1 MNAYRVGGSPSGLV
15 TVMALIVAL
24 GSATARA
31 QERMPPIP
39 PDKMTAAQKKAVED
53 YKTIRGTELAAPPW
67 TVLLRVPSQI
77 VPALQ
82 IRLHYL
88 NDSALDQRLTEF
100 AILIAARR
108 WTNNWEFNA
117 HSAAAGRAGLQADV
131 ISAIAEGRRPL
142 HLAEDEEILYDLCIE
157 LQDNQS
163 ISDATYARALA
174 KFGEPGI
181 VEMASIQGYYTYLAM
196 VMNAARVTMP
206 ANAKP
211 PLERFPRLGE
221 GLTGK

>member
-1 MNAYRVGGSPSGLV
+1 MRVTLAV
-15 TVMALIVAL
+15 ITLLIGVAT
-24 GSATARA
+24 GASA
-31 QERMPPIP
+31 QERMPPIAA
-39 PDKMTAAQKKAVED
+39 DKMTDAQKKAVAD
-53 YKTIRGTELAAPPW
+53 YKALRGTDMTGPPW
-67 TVLLRVPSQI
+67 TVLLRVPAHV

-88 NDSALDQRLTEF
+88 NGSVLGPRLTEF

-108 WTNNWEFNA
+108 WTNNWEWNA
-117 HSAAAGRAGLQADV
+117 HSTAAASAGLKSDV
-131 ISAIAEGRRPL
+131 MAAVAEGRRPDRM
-142 HLAEDEEILYDLCIE
+142 ADDEALVYDFSLE

-163 ISDATYARALA
+163 VSDATYARALD

-196 VMNAARVTMP
+196 VMSAARVTVQP
-206 ANAKP
+206 NTKP
-211 PLERFPRLGE
+211 TLERFPRLGQ

>member
-1 MNAYRVGGSPSGLV
+1 MMRPIATVMLLIAIASGLAV
-15 TVMALIVAL
+15 Q
-24 GSATARA
+24 A

-39 PDKMTAAQKKAVED
+39 ADKMTDAQKKAVAD
-53 YKTIRGTELAAPPW
+53 YKAIRGTDLTAPPW
-67 TVLLRVPSQI
+67 SVLLRVPAHV

-88 NDSALDQRLTEF
+88 NDSAIGPRLTEF

-117 HSAAAGRAGLQADV
+117 HSTAATTAGVKPEMIAAV
-131 ISAIAEGRRPL
+131 AEGRRPEQM
-142 HLAEDEEILYDLCIE
+142 ADDEAIVWDFSAE

-163 ISDATYARALA
+163 ISDRTYARALA

-181 VEMASIQGYYTYLAM
+181 VELASIQGYYTYLAM
-196 VMNAARVTMP
+196 VMNAARVGVQPNT
-206 ANAKP
+206 KP
-211 PLERFPRLGE
+211 VLERFP
-221 GLTGK
+221 K

>member
-1 MNAYRVGGSPSGLV
+1 
-15 TVMALIVAL
+15 
-24 GSATARA
+24 
-31 QERMPPIP
+31 MPPILP
-39 PDKMTAAQKKAVED
+39 KKMTAAQKKAVED
-53 YKTIRGTELAAPPW
+53 YKTIRAPSSRRRPG
-67 TVLLRVPSQI
+67 PSCSACQSQI

-117 HSAAAGRAGLQADV
+117 HSAAAGRAGLKADV

-142 HLAEDEEILYDLCIE
+142 HPAEDEEILYDLCIE

-163 ISDATYARALA
+163 ISDATYARAL
-174 KFGEPGI
+174 GEVRQSLGSLKWR
-181 VEMASIQGYYTYLAM
+181 AS
-196 VMNAARVTMP
+196 RVTTHIW
-206 ANAKP
+206 
-211 PLERFPRLGE
+211 RW
-221 GLTGK
+221 

>member
-1 MNAYRVGGSPSGLV
+1 MRQIIVSVLIIGLAAS
-15 TVMALIVAL
+15 T
-24 GSATARA
+24 GARA

-39 PDKMTAAQKKAVED
+39 AEKMTDAQKKAVAD
-53 YKTIRGTELAAPPW
+53 YKALRGVDMTGPPW
-67 TVLLRVPSQI
+67 TVLLRVPAHI

-88 NDSALDQRLTEF
+88 NNSALPARLTEF

-108 WTNNWEFNA
+108 WTNNWEWNA
-117 HSAAAGRAGLQADV
+117 HSTAAAAAGLKPDV
-131 ISAIAEGRRPL
+131 MAAVAEGRRPDRM
-142 HLAEDEEILYDLCIE
+142 ADDEAVVYDFSLE

-163 ISDATYARALA
+163 VSDATYARALE

-196 VMNAARVTMP
+196 VMSAARVTTQP
-206 ANAKP
+206 DAKP
-211 PLERFPRLGE
+211 ALERFPRLGQ
-221 GLTGK
+221 GLAGK